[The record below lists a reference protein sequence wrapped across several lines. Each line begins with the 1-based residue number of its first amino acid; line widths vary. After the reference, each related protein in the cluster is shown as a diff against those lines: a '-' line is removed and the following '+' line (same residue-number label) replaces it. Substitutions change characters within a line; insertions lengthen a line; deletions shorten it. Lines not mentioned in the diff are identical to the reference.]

1 MGHSDSEKLS
11 KHKSELPK
19 FTTLPFFGFHP
30 EIRSS
35 KRQENDEVM
44 FLGDTDQYVYF
55 SSYFGYILA
64 LYAPRVCNYRDTMV
78 CLYIKQF
85 PVRKIMPKN

>member
-19 FTTLPFFGFHP
+19 FTTLCFFGLHP

-35 KRQENDEVM
+35 KRQENDDVM
-44 FLGDTDQYVYF
+44 FLGDTDQYV
-55 SSYFGYILA
+55 
-64 LYAPRVCNYRDTMV
+64 
-78 CLYIKQF
+78 
-85 PVRKIMPKN
+85 